1 MVLRFHFRS
10 APGGGQAAGDTQ
22 PAESSPEEDI
32 SISGETANAIPGVD
46 DDTDRGL
53 VSN

>member
-1 MVLRFHFRS
+1 MVLRAYLRS

-22 PAESSPEEDI
+22 PEQSPEEDI